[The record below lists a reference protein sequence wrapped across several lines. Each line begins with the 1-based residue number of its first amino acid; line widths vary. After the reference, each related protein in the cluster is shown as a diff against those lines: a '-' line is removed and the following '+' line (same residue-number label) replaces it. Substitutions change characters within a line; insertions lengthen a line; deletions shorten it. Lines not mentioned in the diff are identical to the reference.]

1 MLGKCRVPSCQ
12 QVQMHGAI
20 GSDNAGGIVF
30 HASRDVLEDL
40 VQMAVAQAPELH
52 DHPRYRGCKKG
63 VTLSSF
69 LVEVGNGSASRA
81 LGDDHAVCVCLLR
94 VKACFEY
101 HLKQVLATFPIGG
114 VAVPVVWV
122 KAHYTRHQANLAL
135 EIFDTK
141 RSSPGDDTFIGALG
155 RLG

>member
-52 DHPRYRGCKKG
+52 DSPPPHPRVQKG
-63 VTLSSF
+63 RHPQY
-69 LVEVGNGSASRA
+69 AS
-81 LGDDHAVCVCLLR
+81 C
-94 VKACFEY
+94 
-101 HLKQVLATFPIGG
+101 
-114 VAVPVVWV
+114 
-122 KAHYTRHQANLAL
+122 
-135 EIFDTK
+135 
-141 RSSPGDDTFIGALG
+141 
-155 RLG
+155 

>member
-52 DHPRYRGCKKG
+52 APPRYRGCKNG
-63 VTLSSF
+63 VTLNSF
-69 LVEVGNGSASRA
+69 PVEVGNGSASRA

-94 VKACFEY
+94 VKAFFRIASQTSPCNVP
-101 HLKQVLATFPIGG
+101 HWG